1 MLHHAR
7 TELLLGLLIRFQKL
21 ILKQSAESPEDKVAS
36 MLQYAALTAV
46 SEGRGMTNSQLAD
59 TLCLSP
65 SSATQLTE
73 RLVKVGFI
81 ERFSDNKDRRITRL
95 KLTKLGS
102 EELDVLRQKKL
113 EKMKSVLSVISAE
126 DQQHLVRIYS
136 NLIEKLEQ

>member
-1 MLHHAR
+1 MM
-7 TELLLGLLIRFQKL
+7 
-21 ILKQSAESPEDKVAS
+21 KQSSESHEDRVAS

-46 SEGRGMTNSQLAD
+46 SEERGMTNSQLAD

-65 SSATQLTE
+65 SSATQLAE
-73 RLVKVGFI
+73 RLVKAGFI
-81 ERFSDNKDRRITRL
+81 ERFSDTSDRRITRL
-95 KLTKLGS
+95 KLTQLG
-102 EELDVLRQKKL
+102 ERELDILRQKKL